1 MAIIQEIKDGKIV
14 ENVTSSKKTE
24 EAAGGNLGYDEF
36 LQILCAEMQ
45 YQDPLEPTSNTEYIS
60 QLATFSQ
67 LESTLSMQNT
77 IEGAS
82 ANDLVGKYV
91 IMKVTSSTTGETTYA
106 SGTVEYVLH
115 QGGETYLSIND
126 QLYSLDDLDTVA
138 DSDYMEAVA
147 LAEDFAAALKMLP
160 SKNQVTLSDKA
171 AIQAIRAVY
180 DSLTV
185 YQKSF
190 INADDLAAFEEI
202 EARLN
207 ELIAAAEQ
215 AGSSSGSSDS
225 SSGTT
230 DGTSGSTGSSD
241 STGSTDGSSGT
252 TDGTTGSTDGTNDS
266 TKNNDSTGSTDET
279 GGTDG
284 TTA

>member
-14 ENVTSSKKTE
+14 ENATTKKKE
-24 EAAGGNLGYDEF
+24 ETAGGNLGYDEF

-77 IEGAS
+77 MESSA

-91 IMKVTSSTTGETTYA
+91 IMKVTSSATGEVTYK

-115 QGGETYLSIND
+115 QGGETYLSIEDN
-126 QLYSLDDLDTVA
+126 LYSLDDLDTVA
-138 DSDYMEAVA
+138 DTDYMEAVA
-147 LAEDFAAALKMLP
+147 LAEDFAAALELLP
-160 SKNQVTLSDKA
+160 GKYEVKLSDKN
-171 AIQAIRAVY
+171 AIQAIRKVY
-180 DSLTV
+180 DSLTS

-190 INADDLAAFEEI
+190 ISEDDLKAFEEI

-207 ELIAAAEQ
+207 ELIKASE
-215 AGSSSGSSDS
+215 GSGTSDKTEETDKTEGTDMTEGSGNATGGETNGSSDN
-225 SSGTT
+225 TT
-230 DGTSGSTGSSD
+230 
-241 STGSTDGSSGT
+241 
-252 TDGTTGSTDGTNDS
+252 GTTGST
-266 TKNNDSTGSTDET
+266 
-279 GGTDG
+279 
-284 TTA
+284 TA

>member
-1 MAIIQEIKDGKIV
+1 MALIQEIKDGKIV
-14 ENVTSSKKTE
+14 ESVTSKKKTE

-77 IEGAS
+77 MEGAS

-106 SGTVEYVLH
+106 YGTVEYVLH

-138 DSDYMEAVA
+138 DTDYMEAVA
-147 LAEDFAAALKMLP
+147 LAEDFAAALKLLP
-160 SKNQVTLSDKA
+160 SKNQVTLADKA
-171 AIQAIRAVY
+171 AIQAIRSVY
-180 DSLTV
+180 NSLTA

-190 INADDLAAFEEI
+190 ISKEDLAAFEEI

-215 AGSSSGSSDS
+215 SGS

-230 DGTSGSTGSSD
+230 SG
-241 STGSTDGSSGT
+241 
-252 TDGTTGSTDGTNDS
+252 TDGTTGSTDGT
-266 TKNNDSTGSTDET
+266 TGSTDGTT
-279 GGTDG
+279 GSTDGTTGSTDGTTSGTDG
-284 TTA
+284 TTSGTDGTTT

>member
-1 MAIIQEIKDGKIV
+1 MAIIQEIKDGQIV
-14 ENVTSSKKTE
+14 ENATTAKKTQE
-24 EAAGGNLGYDEF
+24 TAGGELGYDEF

-77 IEGAS
+77 VESAS

-91 IMKVTSSTTGETTYA
+91 IMKVTSSTTGEVTYA

-138 DSDYMEAVA
+138 DTDYMEALA
-147 LAEDFAAALKMLP
+147 LAEDFAAALKLLP
-160 SKNQVTLSDKA
+160 SKYEVTLSDKT

-180 DSLTV
+180 NGLSD

-207 ELIAAAEQ
+207 ELIKAAEN
-215 AGSSSGSSDS
+215 
-225 SSGTT
+225 
-230 DGTSGSTGSSD
+230 SGSTGESGSTGG
-241 STGSTDGSSGT
+241 TGSTDGSG
-252 TDGTTGSTDGTNDS
+252 
-266 TKNNDSTGSTDET
+266 STGSTEGTGDTEGSSGAGGIGNTDGIGST
-279 GGTDG
+279 GGTTDTTGGSSDSTNG
-284 TTA
+284 TADATKS

>member
-1 MAIIQEIKDGKIV
+1 MAIIQEIKDGQIV
-14 ENVTSSKKTE
+14 ESVATTKTTK
-24 EAAGGNLGYDEF
+24 EATGGELGYDEF

-77 IEGAS
+77 VESAS

-91 IMKVTSSTTGETTYA
+91 IMKVTSSTTGEVTYA
-106 SGTVEYVLH
+106 SGMVEYVLH

-138 DSDYMEAVA
+138 DTDYMEALA
-147 LAEDFAAALKMLP
+147 LAEDFAAALELLP
-160 SKNQVTLSDKA
+160 SKYEVTLSDKT

-180 DSLTV
+180 NSLTD

-190 INADDLAAFEEI
+190 IDADDLAAFEEI

-207 ELIAAAEQ
+207 ELIKAAEN
-215 AGSSSGSSDS
+215 
-225 SSGTT
+225 
-230 DGTSGSTGSSD
+230 SGSTGESE
-241 STGSTDGSSGT
+241 
-252 TDGTTGSTDGTNDS
+252 
-266 TKNNDSTGSTDET
+266 STDET
-279 GGTDG
+279 VDTDAAG
-284 TTA
+284 TTESTEETTDTTVDSSEGTEESADSTQS